1 MMIIIVIIYS
11 DILQNAP
18 FRCQIFTNFSPQAA
32 RGHWPPPPNQNPADA
47 DDWVDLL
54 WVSSVQFMCRERD
67 SAVNGPC
74 NTTESHRQPDMSRV
88 VPRIRSLQLELGWEH
103 YKPSVIAQQAKICA
117 IITRLNLDGGRS
129 SFAKLTL

>member
-1 MMIIIVIIYS
+1 MHHFVVKFS
-11 DILQNAP
+11 QF
-18 FRCQIFTNFSPQAA
+18 FRLRRQGGIA
-32 RGHWPPPPNQNPADA
+32 PPPNQNPADA

-74 NTTESHRQPDMSRV
+74 NTTESYSQTDMSRV

-103 YKPSVIAQQAKICA
+103 YKPSVISTGKNM
-117 IITRLNLDGGRS
+117 RYNN
-129 SFAKLTL
+129 TLES